1 MIHSNSD
8 PIAAQPG
15 IVFKATVEN
24 GATQFLRDYREVY
37 ASWRCSAWSYCDAAV
52 GVYPRILDLAR
63 NYRLRCSVRFV
74 CRANLAIF
82 SQSRLRLQLKADG
95 GNSDAARVLEPRRN
109 SSQVLMTVICGNV
122 ATNVLLSRPDIVHTS
137 VYLPVHEA
145 LREAAFKERGKIH
158 DIIMEGTG
166 LALRKR
172 RYPAMGN

>member
-1 MIHSNSD
+1 MRQWASISLYW
-8 PIAAQPG
+8 IWLG
-15 IVFKATVEN
+15 ITGCVVQSGLFA
-24 GATQFLRDYREVY
+24 GL
-37 ASWRCSAWSYCDAAV
+37 
-52 GVYPRILDLAR
+52 
-63 NYRLRCSVRFV
+63 
-74 CRANLAIF
+74 NLAIF
-82 SQSRLRLQLKADG
+82 SLSRLRLQLEADG
-95 GNSDAARVLEPRRN
+95 GNSDAVRVLEPRKN